1 MNRRRFLAS
10 AAAAGA
16 VALAGCTG
24 NGNSSSGADGGD
36 ATPTPDGTPMDEHPA
51 TADLEAQPRLGD
63 GEALIVA
70 FEDPSCTLCRRF
82 EQNTYPQIV
91 SDLVDPGEAS
101 FVYRGYPI
109 IYPWGEPA
117 SKVLE
122 ATFDADA
129 SAFWALKDHYYAAQ
143 SAFSSENVYAES
155 EAFLAAET
163 DVDAAAVVSAA
174 EAGEYD
180 DAVGLDVA
188 AGDELG
194 IGQTPQFYL
203 FSDGVFRTEVR
214 GAQGYDVFAAAL
226 GV

>member
-1 MNRRRFLAS
+1 MDRRRFLAG
-10 AAAAGA
+10 AAATGA

-24 NGNSSSGADGGD
+24 GGGGGGSGSDGS
-36 ATPTPDGTPMDEHPA
+36 ATPDGTPTEDHPA
-51 TADLEAQPRLGD
+51 TADLDVQPRLGD

-82 EQNTYPQIV
+82 ERDTYPRIV
-91 SDLVDPGEAS
+91 SDLVEPGEAS

-122 ATFDADA
+122 ATYDADE
-129 SAFWALKDHYYAAQ
+129 SAFWALKNHYYAAQ
-143 SAFSSENVYAES
+143 SEFTTGNVYAES
-155 EAFLAAET
+155 EAFLSAET
-163 DVDAAAVVSAA
+163 DVDAAAVVAAA

-180 DAVGLDVA
+180 DAVALDVS
-188 AGDELG
+188 AGEELD